1 MSNSNYSDY
10 IIYVDESGD
19 HGLKNIDP
27 QYPIFS
33 LAFCIFKKADYM
45 KNIAPALNELK
56 FKYWGHCDVVL
67 HEHDIRKSMSG
78 EWSILNDSTTRK
90 EFLNDL
96 SSLIE
101 NTSFEVIA
109 SVIKKQ
115 DLMRYPTPRNPY
127 ELAMLFCMERLNN
140 WLLRNNQSGK
150 SIQLQFEARGKAED
164 EELELEFRRICDNA
178 SGTVSSATDFSQIDY
193 RIGFL
198 DKKSNSTGLQIA
210 DLIARPIGLY
220 VLRPEQQ
227 NQAFEIIKGKFI
239 THENGNYDGRGLKKF
254 P

>member
-1 MSNSNYSDY
+1 MTQQNYSDY
-10 IIYVDESGD
+10 IVYVDESGD

-45 KNIAPALNELK
+45 RDIAPALNEMK

-78 EWSILNDSTTRK
+78 DWSILNDAATRSEFMTDISGLIQTTP
-90 EFLNDL
+90 
-96 SSLIE
+96 
-101 NTSFEVIA
+101 FEVIA
-109 SVIKKQ
+109 SVINKQ
-115 DLMRYPTPRNPY
+115 DLIRYPTPRNPY

-140 WLLRNNQSGK
+140 WLVRNGQSGK
-150 SIQLQFEARGKAED
+150 QIQIQFEARGKTED
-164 EELELEFRRICDNA
+164 TELELEFRRICDNA
-178 SGTVSSATDFSQIDY
+178 AGTVSSKTDFSNIDY
-193 RIGFL
+193 RIKFL

-210 DLIARPIGLY
+210 DLVARPIGLH
-220 VLRPEQQ
+220 VLRPEQE
-227 NQAFEIIKGKFI
+227 NQAFEIIKEKFI
-239 THENGNYDGRGLKKF
+239 THDDGNYEGRGLKKF